1 MGEPAA
7 PQSVKTTASDS
18 EAGWLEALRRGD
30 EAVFAMLVDAHHGSL
45 VRVAT
50 QYVASAAVAEE
61 VAQETWIAFVQSLD
75 RFEGRARLKTWLFH
89 TLVNC
94 ARNRKRKEIRSVPF
108 SAAFEPEQPAAAS
121 VEPDRFRSQG
131 PWQGHWAV
139 APKSFGTDGERTLL
153 QGELRLRIEQAI
165 ETLPPA
171 QREVITWRDLGGMD
185 AEEACDVL
193 GLSEANQR
201 VLLHRARSRVRAA
214 VERYLHP
221 ELGGGA

>member
-7 PQSVKTTASDS
+7 PEGVETTAGDP

-30 EAVFAMLVDAHHGSL
+30 EAVFGKLVDAHHASL

-50 QYVASAAVAEE
+50 QYVASTAVAEE
-61 VAQETWIAFVQSLD
+61 VAQETWIAFVQSLE

-89 TLVNC
+89 TLINC

-108 SAAFEPEQPAAAS
+108 SAAFDSEQPSAAS
-121 VEPDRFRSQG
+121 VEPERFRTEG

-139 APKSFGTDGERTLL
+139 APRSFGTDGERTLL
-153 QGELRLRIEQAI
+153 QGELRLRIAQAI

-171 QREVITWRDLGGMD
+171 QREVITLRDMEGME
-185 AEEACDVL
+185 AEEACAVL
-193 GLSEANQR
+193 GLTEANQR
-201 VLLHRARSRVRAA
+201 VLLHRARSRVRAE

-221 ELGGGA
+221 ELGGSA